1 MSKQVIFMFSGQGT
15 QYHQMGKELYEKHEQ
30 FRYWMDHCDEMVA
43 PFIKTSLMDVLYRGK
58 GKSEPFDNI
67 LYTNPALLCI
77 EYSMFQVLRGMGI
90 QPDYLLGYSLG
101 EIIAAVASG
110 AVSLEDGIRWLVEVA
125 RLVDEKTQEAQIL
138 AIIGPKTI
146 MIEFPDLFHQ
156 CWLTGTNF
164 RENFVVGGLP
174 SVIQPLQAALNKRN
188 ILSQLLPVRY
198 GFHTKL
204 IDPVEEECRRLA
216 ASLKMSPNQ
225 IPIISSLAGEVIH
238 DLNREQFWEAIRYPV
253 NFEQAVSVTL
263 KKGDFTFIDVGP
275 SGSLATL
282 VKYILPANAGSI
294 SIPLINQ
301 FGRDLEAIEKLI
313 I

>member
-15 QYHQMGKELYEKHEQ
+15 QYYQMGKELYGKHAQ
-30 FRYWMDHCDEMVA
+30 FRYWMDHCNEMVA
-43 PFIKTSLMDVLYRGK
+43 PLIKTSLIDVLYCGK
-58 GKSEPFDNI
+58 GKGEPFDNI

-77 EYSMFQVLRGMGI
+77 EYSMFQVLKGMGLR
-90 QPDYLLGYSLG
+90 PDFLLGYSLG

-110 AVSLEDGIRWLVEVA
+110 ALSLEDGSRWMVEVA
-125 RLVDEKTQEAQIL
+125 KLVAEKTQEAQIL
-138 AIIGPKTI
+138 AIIGPKMI
-146 MIEFPDLFHQ
+146 MMEFPELFHQ

-174 SVIQPLQAALNKRN
+174 SAIQPLQAALDKRN

-204 IDPVEEECRRLA
+204 IDPVEEDCRRLA
-216 ASLKMSPNQ
+216 GSLKMSPGQ
-225 IPIISSLAGEVIH
+225 VPMISSLAGEVIQ
-238 DLNREQFWEAIRYPV
+238 DLHREQFWEAVRYPV

-282 VKYILPANAGSI
+282 VKYILPAGAGSI
-294 SIPLINQ
+294 AIPLMNQ
-301 FGRDLEAIEKLI
+301 FGRDLEAIEKLTI
-313 I
+313 